1 MRGFLQHLRLTLRLN
16 FRSPQALV
24 YGYLVPF
31 FFLIA
36 FGSIFRTVPPLFRE
50 MGQLLTITTLGG
62 ACFGMPTAMVAERE
76 RGVWRRYRLLP
87 AGTIGFIFSTML
99 ARFVLVASAALMQ
112 IALAKLI
119 YRTPMPQ
126 HPLQLPI
133 AFGFVSFAFL
143 GMGLV
148 IAMLAENVPAV
159 QALGQ
164 AIFLPMIII
173 GGVGVPLKALPIWA
187 QHFAGFLP
195 GRYAVEAIQACV
207 NGNGLGAARFD
218 LGALLVIGLAA
229 LLAGTK
235 LFRWDV
241 GQRLNAGARAW
252 TLVAIVGW
260 AAVGVIA
267 ESRGMPTVRSEPA
280 GNAVIE
286 AIAPPPIATAPTTAS
301 AAVPASP
308 ATQVAATQVAAT
320 QPATAPAPPNPPTW
334 QAVTAADADQITY
347 DDLESDDST
356 VTPIGHSLNDLP
368 EDVKGQMDD
377 LAGELADWKPGH
389 VDDPVERVRN
399 LLSVC
404 AVPDILEDPNESNVP
419 LVVFE
424 QIKGS
429 MPKEQLIKVLT
440 WIALKPDEG
449 TYLTAL
455 PELGFP
461 GPLQKDIVRE
471 RAEAYG
477 RKLLARVLGKYHPT
491 AAQ

>member
-24 YGYLVPF
+24 YGYLVPL

-36 FGSIFRTVPPLFRE
+36 FGSIFKTVPPLFRE

-112 IALAKLI
+112 IGLARLV
-119 YRTPMPQ
+119 YRTPMPA
-126 HPLQLPI
+126 HPLQLFV

-173 GGVGVPLKALPIWA
+173 GGVGVPLKALPVWA

-195 GRYAVEAIQACV
+195 GRYAVEALQACV
-207 NGNGLGAARFD
+207 NGNGLTAARFD
-218 LGALLVIGLAA
+218 LAALLLIGLAA
-229 LLAGTK
+229 LLAGAK

-241 GQRLNAGARAW
+241 GQRPNAGARAW
-252 TLVAIVGW
+252 TLVALVGW
-260 AAVGVIA
+260 LAVGLVS
-267 ESRGMPTVRSEPA
+267 ESRGTLTVRSEPI
-280 GNAVIE
+280 GNGLME
-286 AIAPPPIATAPTTAS
+286 AIVQPETTTAPSTTAAGVRS
-301 AAVPASP
+301 SSP
-308 ATQVAATQVAAT
+308 TTQFATT
-320 QPATAPAPPNPPTW
+320 QPATAPTAPNPPNW

-347 DDLESDDST
+347 DDLEADDST
-356 VTPIGHSLNDLP
+356 VTPIAHSLDNLP

-377 LAGELADWKPGH
+377 LAGKLADWKPGH

-404 AVPDILEDPNESNVP
+404 ALPDILEDPNESNVP

-429 MPKEQLIKVLT
+429 MPKDQLIKVLT

-461 GPLQKDIVRE
+461 GPLQQDIVRE

-491 AAQ
+491 TAQ

>member
-1 MRGFLQHLRLTLRLN
+1 MRGFVEHLRLTLRLN
-16 FRSPQALV
+16 FRSPQAMV

-36 FGSIFRTVPPLFRE
+36 FGSIFKTDPPLFRE
-50 MGQLLTITTLGG
+50 LGQLLTITTLGG

-87 AGTIGFIFSTML
+87 AGTLGFIFSTML

-112 IALAKLI
+112 IGLAKLI
-119 YRTPMPQ
+119 FGTPMPY
-126 HPLQLPI
+126 HPLQLFA

-148 IAMLAENVPAV
+148 IAMLADNVPAV

-173 GGVGVPLKALPIWA
+173 GGVGVPLKALPVWA
-187 QHFAGFLP
+187 QHVAGFLP
-195 GRYAVEAIQACV
+195 GRYAVDALESCV
-207 NGNGLGAARFD
+207 NGAGLAAVRFD
-218 LGALLVIGLAA
+218 LGALLLIGLAA
-229 LLAGTK
+229 LLAGAK

-241 GQRLNAGARAW
+241 GQRLPAAARAW
-252 TLVAIVGW
+252 TLVAIVAW
-260 AAVGVIA
+260 AAVGLVA
-267 ESRGMPTVRSEPA
+267 ESRGILTATPRAS
-280 GNAVIE
+280 GNSILE
-286 AIAPPPIATAPTTAS
+286 AIAPPTTTTAPTTAP
-301 AAVPASP
+301 AAASTLP
-308 ATQVAATQVAAT
+308 TTQLAST
-320 QPATAPAPPNPPTW
+320 QPATQPAPPNPPNW
-334 QAVTAADADQITY
+334 QAVTASDADQITY
-347 DDLESDDST
+347 DDLEPDDGT
-356 VTPIGHSLNDLP
+356 VTPVAQSLDNLQ
-368 EDVKGQMDD
+368 EDVKNQMDD
-377 LAGELADWKPGH
+377 LAGKLVDWKPGQ
-389 VDDPVERVRN
+389 VDDPVLRVRN

-404 AVPDILEDPNESNVP
+404 AVPDILQDPNESTIP

-429 MPKEQLIKVLT
+429 MSKEQLIKVLT

-449 TYLTAL
+449 TYLTSL

-461 GPLQKDIVRE
+461 GPIQADIVRE
-471 RAEAYG
+471 RAVAYG

-491 AAQ
+491 PAQ